1 MTGIR
6 PDFEEICAYV
16 DGELDAVAAARIAL
30 AAARDGAVAAQIAQL
45 TELKSLLPDAV
56 LDGGGTDL
64 EFRAPTV
71 RRGLPRR
78 FGAIAASSLLLGILA
93 GWGAFAPS
101 LSISGASEYEIALA
115 RHHDW
120 ALRGNVPTATGD
132 PATRTAAIEQRF
144 VAPDLSAA
152 QLSLRVAETFE
163 RGAGVVRHFGYI
175 GTRGCKLSLFVM
187 FDGSSFSPG
196 AQNPSGPRRAAW
208 SNDGVGFLTI
218 ADGMDERH
226 FETIVAVLRDFSIER
241 APIAQPSVD
250 QLVASRSRSKPCIA

>member
-45 TELKSLLPDAV
+45 TELKSLLPAAV
-56 LDGGGTDL
+56 LDGKAANFELD
-64 EFRAPTV
+64 APTQ
-71 RRGLPRR
+71 RGGSSRHI
-78 FGAIAASSLLLGILA
+78 GAIAASLLVLGILVGGA
-93 GWGAFAPS
+93 AFAPS
-101 LSISGASEYEIALA
+101 ISTSGPSEYEIALA

-120 ALRGNVPTATGD
+120 ALRGDVPSTTDD

-163 RGAGVVRHFGYI
+163 RGAGVVRHFGYV

-187 FDGSSFSPG
+187 FDGSSFSPE

-208 SNDGVGFLTI
+208 SNDGVGFLAI

-241 APIAQPSVD
+241 VPIAQPSVD